1 VMSTFATLLVVP
13 SVFAFVIGNQVAS
26 SPSAYPGD
34 PESRHY
40 DPHAFDGQG
49 QAGHAGPE
57 AAHGEGSSAPPE
69 WQADENGN
77 GPGDSHGPGAG
88 PESVH

>member
-1 VMSTFATLLVVP
+1 MV
-13 SVFAFVIGNQVAS
+13 NQVAR

-49 QAGHAGPE
+49 HAAPA
-57 AAHGEGSSAPPE
+57 AAHGEGTSVPSE
-69 WQADENGN
+69 WQADENG
-77 GPGDSHGPGAG
+77 HGTGAG
-88 PESVH
+88 PQTFH